1 VDISFNSEW
10 LEVPVRRFF
19 KKKTWKVEFAIRAGD
34 LVFELSNLTSPSDK
48 RNFVKELLDGQVV
61 KQEVT
66 TSRSAFD
73 ETTKGAGVALQIKPS
88 VATMSLNTQN
98 SVSSKQGQATEQRD
112 IFSLPFVTI
121 SAKGHEKEPKWSFM
135 CKGQF
140 LQGSVKCWLADFTI
154 EKIPFG
160 LIAMFRTS
168 FNAIL
173 IYQVDSPEYEQTK
186 EKKKAVLHQT
196 FKKFV
201 HKLAERYISKVEL
214 SWENHA

>member
-1 VDISFNSEW
+1 MNNQQGSREGGCTRDDNVFPDCVLLSLQPIGSSNATIPIHVDISFNSEW

-88 VATMSLNTQN
+88 VATMSLNTQSGYPLRPTSPYILWLGA
-98 SVSSKQGQATEQRD
+98 SVPPNRRLYDTE
-112 IFSLPFVTI
+112 
-121 SAKGHEKEPKWSFM
+121 
-135 CKGQF
+135 
-140 LQGSVKCWLADFTI
+140 SVVAACCIK
-154 EKIPFG
+154 
-160 LIAMFRTS
+160 R
-168 FNAIL
+168 
-173 IYQVDSPEYEQTK
+173 
-186 EKKKAVLHQT
+186 
-196 FKKFV
+196 
-201 HKLAERYISKVEL
+201 
-214 SWENHA
+214 